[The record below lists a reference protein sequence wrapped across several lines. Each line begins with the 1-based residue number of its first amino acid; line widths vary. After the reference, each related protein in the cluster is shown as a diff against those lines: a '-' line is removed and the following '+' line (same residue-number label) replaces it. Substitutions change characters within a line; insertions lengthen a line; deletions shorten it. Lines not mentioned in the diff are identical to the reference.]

1 MISARAVSKRF
12 GDHVVL
18 DEVTLGIGRGERVA
32 LLGLNGAG
40 KTTFMRCLLGVLSFE
55 GDLTVLGHDV
65 RTNGLLARA
74 ALGYVPQRAP
84 HFDGTLAE
92 VLEFFSRLRGIAPPD
107 VTTQLGALGLD
118 LRAHATRPVRALSGG
133 MLQKLLLA
141 LALAARVPVLLLD
154 EPTANLDPH
163 ARKEFLR
170 ALAAVPRE
178 TTILLASHRLADV
191 EAVADRVLV
200 LHRGRL
206 AFDGRLTD
214 LWTESPSVD
223 QLLEAALGLSG
234 LELPGGR

>member
-1 MISARAVSKRF
+1 VIAARSLSKRF

-18 DEVTLGIGRGERVA
+18 DGVSLTIARGERVA

-40 KTTFMRCLLGVLSFE
+40 KTTLIRCLLGLLRFE
-55 GDLTVLGHDV
+55 GDLTVAGHDV
-65 RTNGLLARA
+65 RRDGLLTRRR
-74 ALGYVPQRAP
+74 LGYVPQRAP
-84 HFDGTLAE
+84 HFEGTLSD
-92 VLEFFSRLRGIAPPD
+92 VLEFFSKLRGLAPDD
-107 VTTQLGALGLD
+107 VARQLGALGLD
-118 LRAHATRPVRALSGG
+118 LDAHATKPVRALSGG

-154 EPTANLDPH
+154 EPTANLDPQ

-200 LHRGRL
+200 LHQGRL

-214 LWTESPSVD
+214 LWGQSSSVD
-223 QLLEAALGLSG
+223 ELLEGALGLSG
-234 LELPGGR
+234 PERFGGR